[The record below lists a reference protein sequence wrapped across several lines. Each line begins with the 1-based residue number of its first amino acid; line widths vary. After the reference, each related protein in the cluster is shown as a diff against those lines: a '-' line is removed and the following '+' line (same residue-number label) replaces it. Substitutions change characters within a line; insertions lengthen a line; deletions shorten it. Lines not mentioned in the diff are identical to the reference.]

1 MESDV
6 MCTRLPLER
15 LSVKCRDLSTV
26 SHKGLFLTFLFHRYC
41 APSSMKGV
49 EMTITALLALLLKV
63 LNSPAL
69 IAGLIAFLQKYLQL

>member
-1 MESDV
+1 
-6 MCTRLPLER
+6 
-15 LSVKCRDLSTV
+15 
-26 SHKGLFLTFLFHRYC
+26 
-41 APSSMKGV
+41 MKGV

>member
-1 MESDV
+1 VCEITGIATAREV
-6 MCTRLPLER
+6 LAFIN
-15 LSVKCRDLSTV
+15 STDFFC
-26 SHKGLFLTFLFHRYC
+26 SSRGEFCRYC

-49 EMTITALLALLLKV
+49 KMTITALLALLLKV

>member
-1 MESDV
+1 VCEVTGIASAREVLAFINSADFF
-6 MCTRLPLER
+6 CNRRGEF
-15 LSVKCRDLSTV
+15 C
-26 SHKGLFLTFLFHRYC
+26 RYC

-49 EMTITALLALLLKV
+49 NMTITALLALLLKV

>member
-1 MESDV
+1 VCEVTGIASAREVLAFINSADFF
-6 MCTRLPLER
+6 CKRRGEF
-15 LSVKCRDLSTV
+15 C
-26 SHKGLFLTFLFHRYC
+26 RYC

-49 EMTITALLALLLKV
+49 NMTITALLALLLKV